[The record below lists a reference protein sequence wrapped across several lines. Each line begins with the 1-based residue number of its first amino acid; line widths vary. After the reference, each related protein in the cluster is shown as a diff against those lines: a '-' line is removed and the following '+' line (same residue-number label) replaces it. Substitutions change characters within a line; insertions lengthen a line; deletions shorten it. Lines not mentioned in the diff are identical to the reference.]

1 MKGSNMAKVIGLTGS
16 IGTGKSSIS
25 DYCRQRGII
34 VVDADEVVRQLYL
47 TEEFCREMV
56 LQFGREILDREGKID
71 RKRLADRVFKNETLR
86 EKLNRLIH
94 PIVREKFLEAK
105 ERYREEELLF
115 FDIPLLFETG
125 MDILVDIKVVVTAD
139 EEKTIERIVSRDG
152 RTRGEAERI
161 LSSQLSQYDKI
172 SKADYVIE
180 NNGSLQELYQ
190 KVDELI
196 EGIKRK
202 EI

>member
-47 TEEFCREMV
+47 TEEFCQEMV

-71 RKRLADRVFKNETLR
+71 RKRLADRVFKDKTLR

-105 ERYREEELLF
+105 ERYCEQDLLF

-125 MDILVDIKVVVTAD
+125 MDVLVDIKVVVTAD
-139 EEKTIERIVSRDG
+139 EEKTVERIVSRDG
-152 RTRGEAERI
+152 RTRGEAKRI

-180 NNGSLQELYQ
+180 NNGRLEELYQ